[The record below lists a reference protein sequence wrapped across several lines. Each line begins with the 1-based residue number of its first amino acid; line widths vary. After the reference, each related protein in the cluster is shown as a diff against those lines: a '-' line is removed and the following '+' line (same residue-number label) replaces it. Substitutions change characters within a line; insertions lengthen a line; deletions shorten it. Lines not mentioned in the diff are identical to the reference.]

1 MSLLS
6 GLVFIAP
13 VLALGL
19 YSVSCQI
26 SEGYKPRLTYCMRE
40 GRRHLGNELIFSLVL
55 LVLFLLWVRAG
66 SAIHIFFPLESDTEL
81 SDFIVFYSVG
91 SLVGAVFAAL
101 VFCASA
107 FSLPMMMDRDADA
120 ITAVLTSVNAVRKNK
135 LPMVLWAVIIASS
148 IALCFATAYLLM
160 AVLIPMLGYATWHG
174 YKQTIDASMWPENKK
189 LNIHYPVD
197 TKMEQG
203 AG

>member
-1 MSLLS
+1 M
-6 GLVFIAP
+6 
-13 VLALGL
+13 
-19 YSVSCQI
+19 
-26 SEGYKPRLTYCMRE
+26 
-40 GRRHLGNELIFSLVL
+40 
-55 LVLFLLWVRAG
+55 
-66 SAIHIFFPLESDTEL
+66 
-81 SDFIVFYSVG
+81 
-91 SLVGAVFAAL
+91 
-101 VFCASA
+101 
-107 FSLPMMMDRDADA
+107 
-120 ITAVLTSVNAVRKNK
+120 
-135 LPMVLWAVIIASS
+135 PMVLWAVIIALS